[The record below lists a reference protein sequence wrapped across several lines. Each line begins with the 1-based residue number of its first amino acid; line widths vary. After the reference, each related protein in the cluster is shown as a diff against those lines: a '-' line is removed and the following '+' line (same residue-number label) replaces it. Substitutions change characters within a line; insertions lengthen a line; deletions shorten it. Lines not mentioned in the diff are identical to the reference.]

1 MVSFIFMILL
11 MNIHLKLFKNGL
23 TLLNQILKQMFV
35 KLQFE
40 INMINLIE
48 LLVKKRGKNRPI
60 MNASYFECSNKDNE
74 NVNEIF
80 EFMISEIL
88 KFKED

>member
-1 MVSFIFMILL
+1 
-11 MNIHLKLFKNGL
+11 
-23 TLLNQILKQMFV
+23 
-35 KLQFE
+35 
-40 INMINLIE
+40 MINLIE

>member
-1 MVSFIFMILL
+1 
-11 MNIHLKLFKNGL
+11 
-23 TLLNQILKQMFV
+23 
-35 KLQFE
+35 
-40 INMINLIE
+40 
-48 LLVKKRGKNRPI
+48 

-88 KFKED
+88 KYKED